1 MTHEMTIASISM
13 DQNTRSPVL
22 VLKSEKDG
30 TLLPIWI
37 GLMEASSIV
46 FAIQNTPIER
56 PLTHDL
62 FRQYLDR
69 TASTI
74 ERVEVCDLVNNTY
87 HARIV
92 FAAGESRFELD
103 SRPSDAIALAVRFK
117 APIFAAERVIEQS
130 RKVAEPV
137 EVADESNEGK
147 RWAEY
152 LEGLAPEDFGKYKV

>member
-13 DQNTRSPVL
+13 DQNTRTPVL

-37 GLMEASSIV
+37 GVIEASAIV
-46 FAIQNTPIER
+46 FAIQDTPIER

-62 FRQYLDR
+62 FREYLQQ
-69 TASTI
+69 TAATI
-74 ERVEVCDLVNNTY
+74 ERVVVSDLVNNTY

-103 SRPSDAIALAVRFK
+103 SRPSDAIAMAVRFN
-117 APIFAAERVIEQS
+117 APIFAEESVLELSRRVE
-130 RKVAEPV
+130 APV
-137 EVADESNEGK
+137 EVVDESSEGK

>member
-13 DQNTRSPVL
+13 DQNTRTPVL

-30 TLLPIWI
+30 SLLPIWI
-37 GLMEASSIV
+37 GIMEASSIV
-46 FAIQNTPIER
+46 FAIQNTPNER

-62 FRQYLDR
+62 FRQYLEH
-69 TASTI
+69 TATT
-74 ERVEVCDLVNNTY
+74 VEQVVVCDLVNNTY

-103 SRPSDAIALAVRFK
+103 SRPSDAIAMAVRFN
-117 APIFAAERVIEQS
+117 APIFVEESVLERSQRVE
-130 RKVAEPV
+130 EPV
-137 EVADESNEGK
+137 EVVDESNEGK

-152 LEGLAPEDFGKYKV
+152 LEGLDPEDFGKYKV

>member
-13 DQNTRSPVL
+13 DQNTRTPVL

-30 TLLPIWI
+30 RLLPIWI
-37 GLMEASSIV
+37 GVMEASAIV
-46 FAIQNTPIER
+46 FALQDTPIER

-62 FRQYLDR
+62 FRHYLDH
-69 TASTI
+69 TATTI
-74 ERVEVCDLVNNTY
+74 ERVVVCDLVDNTY

-103 SRPSDAIALAVRFK
+103 SRPSDAIAMAVRFH
-117 APIFAAERVIEQS
+117 APILVEDSVLDRSQ
-130 RKVAEPV
+130 KGMEPV
-137 EVADESNEGK
+137 EVVDDSSEGK

-152 LEGLAPEDFGKYKV
+152 LQGLDPEDFGKYKV

>member
-13 DQNTRSPVL
+13 DQNTRTPVL

-37 GLMEASSIV
+37 GVMEASSIV
-46 FAIQNTPIER
+46 FALQDTPIER

-62 FRQYLDR
+62 FREYLDQ
-69 TASTI
+69 TATTV
-74 ERVEVCDLVNNTY
+74 ERVVVSDLVNNTY

-103 SRPSDAIALAVRFK
+103 SRPSDAIAMAVRFR
-117 APIFAAERVIEQS
+117 APIFAEESVLELS
-130 RKVAEPV
+130 RRAGEPV
-137 EVADESNEGK
+137 EVVDDSSEGK

-152 LEGLAPEDFGKYKV
+152 LEGLPPEDFGKYKV

>member
-13 DQNTRSPVL
+13 DQSTRTPVL

-30 TLLPIWI
+30 RLLPIWI
-37 GLMEASSIV
+37 GILEASSIV
-46 FAIQNTPIER
+46 FGLQNTPIER

-62 FRQYLDR
+62 FSQYLAQ
-69 TASTI
+69 TATTV
-74 ERVEVCDLVNNTY
+74 ERVVVCDLVDNTY

-103 SRPSDAIALAVRFK
+103 SRPSDAIAMAVRFQ
-117 APIFAAERVIEQS
+117 APIFVEDRVLDQS
-130 RKVAEPV
+130 QKGTESV
-137 EVADESNEGK
+137 EVVDESHEGK
-147 RWAEY
+147 RWADY